1 MGSVRASDHLPHL
14 LCEGVMAAPL
24 PEIPQ
29 TANNNVLAL
38 EAHTALTG
46 ALGQGGSSYT
56 DHKLLPLLPRVPLG
70 AT

>member
-1 MGSVRASDHLPHL
+1 MGSVTASDHLPHL
-14 LCEGVMAAPL
+14 LCEGVMATPL

-29 TANNNVLAL
+29 TANNVLAL
-38 EAHTALTG
+38 EAHTALAG

-56 DHKLLPLLPRVPLG
+56 DHKPLPLLPCVPLG